1 MNSTGDILDSPAPA
15 LDGASLSIPWPA
27 DLTPGNVTVQWRAT
41 AEDGHVLSGE
51 FVFNYTAAAEGGVAP
66 SPAAST
72 MPSESADPTMTAIAT
87 PEAVVMPLAVDDAP
101 VAGSNNLVVGIA
113 LVSLLGLIAAGLFLR
128 RSK

>member
-1 MNSTGDILDSPAPA
+1 
-15 LDGASLSIPWPA
+15 
-27 DLTPGNVTVQWRAT
+27 
-41 AEDGHVLSGE
+41 
-51 FVFNYTAAAEGGVAP
+51 
-66 SPAAST
+66 

>member
-1 MNSTGDILDSPAPA
+1 
-15 LDGASLSIPWPA
+15 
-27 DLTPGNVTVQWRAT
+27 
-41 AEDGHVLSGE
+41 VLSGE